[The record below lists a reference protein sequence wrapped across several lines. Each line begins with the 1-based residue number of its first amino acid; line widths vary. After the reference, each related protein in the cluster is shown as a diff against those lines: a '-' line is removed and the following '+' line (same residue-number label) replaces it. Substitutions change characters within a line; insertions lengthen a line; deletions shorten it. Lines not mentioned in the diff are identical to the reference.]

1 MTEKQLTPIA
11 VSPATAA
18 ELLDCSRDHIY
29 SLLTNGQLPS
39 FKSGARVLVEYAG
52 LLDYLESVRRSA

>member
-1 MTEKQLTPIA
+1 MTAELKPLS

-18 ELLDCSRDHIY
+18 ELLDCSRAHVYALITKG
-29 SLLTNGQLPS
+29 LLPT
-39 FKSGARVLVEYAG
+39 FKSGARVLVEYEG

>member
-1 MTEKQLTPIA
+1 MTEKQLAPIA

-18 ELLDCSRDHIY
+18 ELLDCSRDHVYGLI
-29 SLLTNGQLPS
+29 SKGHLPT
-39 FKSGARVLVEYAG
+39 FKSGARVMVEYAG